1 MLPKGWLGVCFLML
15 LANPHHLCS
24 RSWVDLS
31 KSHWYENKTAHF
43 LLGLR
48 ENHASVL
55 IKSKFPT
62 NRLSET
68 SPVSLETVMPLD
80 YLETDKGG
88 HPLLWF
94 CLPLSHTHTHPSAM
108 RQGGP
113 NRINSFGPAI
123 NWKLLNFEKLLSKCL
138 HCTLYKFTPNTRTHA
153 HTHPHTYIVC
163 SSFDLLIEFVLIFI
177 PEGRIPH

>member
-31 KSHWYENKTAHF
+31 KLHWYENKTTNF
-43 LLGLR
+43 LLGLTD
-48 ENHASVL
+48 NHASVPGLL

-68 SPVSLETVMPLD
+68 SPVSLETVMRLD
-80 YLETDKGG
+80 YPDTDKGG

-94 CLPLSHTHTHPSAM
+94 CLPLSHTHTQTDRQRHTHPSAM

-138 HCTLYKFTPNTRTHA
+138 HCSLYKFTS
-153 HTHPHTYIVC
+153 HTQTLTSYAPA
-163 SSFDLLIEFVLIFI
+163 LICW
-177 PEGRIPH
+177 